1 MTSGFLR
8 ELRALRGKPPQGNHK
23 RDKLE
28 AKIPTMKIIFYCQY
42 VWGMG
47 HLVRSLEF
55 ARALEGHD
63 VTLIAG
69 GQNVEIDLPDHVQL
83 VRLPV
88 LYMDEKFTRL
98 IPGDPGKSIEQIQHE
113 RQTALYSLF
122 KKKKPDFFIVELYPF
137 GRSIFGFE
145 LEPLLEDIR
154 QGKFGNVKA
163 ICSLRDILVEKKD
176 PTYHEKRVLQK
187 LNRYFDALL
196 VHSDAGLQRLDET
209 FSRAADISIPL
220 VHTGFITQQADPAA
234 GPKLRRELKIA
245 SGEKLIVASAGGGRS
260 GFPLLTGLLDACELL
275 DNQLS
280 FRLEVFCGPFMDQKE
295 FEMLCARSTPGR
307 RIRRYTKRFLDYLS
321 AADLSVSLA
330 GYNTCMN
337 LLVTKVPA
345 LLVPYARQQEQPM
358 RADKISRYLPI
369 RVLNQTDMQ
378 PTRLSRH
385 MVEMLQQN
393 RAVGL
398 VPIDLDGA
406 ANAARFLDQ
415 WDKQGSNA

>member
-1 MTSGFLR
+1 
-8 ELRALRGKPPQGNHK
+8 
-23 RDKLE
+23 
-28 AKIPTMKIIFYCQY
+28 MKFIFYCQY

-47 HLVRSLEF
+47 HLFRSLEF
-55 ARALEGHD
+55 ARALAGHD

-69 GQNVEIDLPDHVQL
+69 GQKVEIDLPDHVEL

-98 IPGDPGKSIEQIQHE
+98 IPGEAGQSVEQVQRE
-113 RQTALYSLF
+113 RKTALYELF
-122 KKKKPDFFIVELYPF
+122 KRKQPDFFIVELYPF

-154 QGKFGNVKA
+154 QGKFGKVKSV
-163 ICSLRDILVEKKD
+163 CSLRDILVEKKD
-176 PTYHEKRVLQK
+176 PTYHEKRVLKK

-209 FSRAADISIPL
+209 FSRAADINIPL
-220 VHTGFITQQADPAA
+220 VHTGFITQRADPAA
-234 GPKLRRELKIA
+234 GPRLRKELKIA
-245 SGEKLIVASAGGGRS
+245 ADEKLIVASAGGGRS
-260 GFPLLTGLLDACELL
+260 GFPLLTGLLDACDLL
-275 DNQLS
+275 DDHLPY
-280 FRLEVFCGPFMDQKE
+280 RLEIFCGPFMDRKE
-295 FEMLCARSTPGR
+295 YEGLRARSLPGR
-307 RIRRYTKRFLDYLS
+307 RIRRYTRRFLDYLS

-345 LLVPYARQQEQPM
+345 LVVPYARQQEQPM
-358 RADKISRYLPI
+358 RADKISRYLPM
-369 RVLNQTDMQ
+369 RVLSEDDLQ
-378 PTRLSRH
+378 PSRLCRH

-393 RAVGL
+393 RTVDL

-406 ANAARFLDQ
+406 ANAASFLDR
-415 WDKQGSNA
+415 WGKGE